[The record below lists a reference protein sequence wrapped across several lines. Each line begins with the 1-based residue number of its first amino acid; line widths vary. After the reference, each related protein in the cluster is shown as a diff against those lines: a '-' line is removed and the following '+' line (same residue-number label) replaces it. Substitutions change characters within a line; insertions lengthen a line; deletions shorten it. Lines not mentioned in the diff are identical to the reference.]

1 MAIELGDHF
10 ESADRRLHL
19 TVERLTSSNLVRRRA
34 AKNSLQSRLVSGAS
48 PPPMSQR
55 IAPVP
60 PQLRALAAR
69 LMADNPRQL
78 MSAEALGNLAKANGL
93 GWFNSEHV
101 MALWGAAILRAD
113 VVVAS
118 TSVQREGFELI
129 EATDGRYTYWDRR
142 RVIHRPEGHGSSP
155 DAVPQE
161 ADSATP
167 LFHPH
172 RVFVFYH
179 VRRTLEVST
188 SATQYLIFKDGVGKV
203 VARLVDALDHWT
215 SSEAFSER
223 FDDWNIVAEVAAL
236 CEVVWQRTEEAS
248 SAGGSIDEGAVH
260 QWLRERGVV
269 GIRAVREELG
279 HAADLMDG
287 NQLLHVFVRLMKPS
301 ERRRIKGDLG
311 ACMQFLAAAEAIR
324 RVGEKALGQHL
335 PEEDQIGFG
344 VWMKGARR
352 RLYGTDRVFDGQ
364 SNVLRDYLTILGIDY
379 GTKLRCYGEGP
390 TEAAALEHALA
401 GVTGAEVID
410 LAGELLLRGG
420 KGVKFVESL
429 RRDYQTKVF
438 SLVLVDGDNV
448 DLVRALRKVV
458 ADGECFPMFSVAEPD
473 FELANFATEE
483 LIEIALNIECRAD
496 VDDER
501 KSTLQAELAAE
512 LGQVVSGRTL
522 FGMLKRH
529 GAYNA
534 TKGADW
540 GTALAAFALAHPA
553 YPPEHPLAGQTRH
566 FVLAAQLAERATR
579 ALFGASVE
587 QAMIDVETGQPIP
600 RRQ

>member
-1 MAIELGDHF
+1 
-10 ESADRRLHL
+10 
-19 TVERLTSSNLVRRRA
+19 
-34 AKNSLQSRLVSGAS
+34 
-48 PPPMSQR
+48 MSQR

-60 PQLRALAAR
+60 PQLRAQATR

-78 MSAEALGNLAKANGL
+78 LSAEALGNLAKAKGL
-93 GWFNSEHV
+93 GWFNPEHV

-118 TSVQREGFELI
+118 VPVQREGLELI
-129 EATDGRYTYWDRR
+129 EATDDRYTYWDRR
-142 RVIHRPEGHGSSP
+142 RVIRRAEGHGSSP
-155 DAVPQE
+155 DAVLPE
-161 ADSATP
+161 ADAATP

-172 RVFVFYH
+172 RLFVLHH
-179 VRRTLEVST
+179 VQRTLVVST
-188 SATQYLIFKDGVGKV
+188 SATQYLMFKDGVGTV
-203 VARLVDALDHWT
+203 VARLVDALDRWT

-223 FDDWNIVAEVAAL
+223 FDDWNTVSDVAAL
-236 CEVVWQRTEEAS
+236 SELVWQRMEELSPAS
-248 SAGGSIDEGAVH
+248 VGIDEDAVH
-260 QWLRERGVV
+260 QWLRDRAIV

-279 HAADLMDG
+279 HAANLLDE
-287 NQLLHVFVRLMKPS
+287 NQLLHVLVRLLKPS
-301 ERRRIKGDLG
+301 ERQRIKGDLG

-324 RVGEKALGQHL
+324 RVAEKALGQHL
-335 PEEDQIGFG
+335 PEEDEIGFG
-344 VWMKGARR
+344 VWMDGARR
-352 RLYGTDRVFDGQ
+352 RLYGTDRVFDGE
-364 SNVLRDYLTILGIDY
+364 SNALRDYLTILGIDY

-401 GVTGAEVID
+401 GVTGVEIID
-410 LAGELLLRGG
+410 LAGDLLLRAG

-438 SLVLVDGDNV
+438 SLVLVDGDNG
-448 DLVRALRKVV
+448 DLVRALRKAV
-458 ADGECFPMFSVAEPD
+458 ADGGCFPVFSVSEPD
-473 FELANFATEE
+473 FELANFAAEE
-483 LIEIALNIECRAD
+483 LIEVALNIECRAD

-501 KSTLQAELAAE
+501 KTTLRAELATE

-522 FGMLKRH
+522 FAVLKRH

-540 GTALAAFALAHPA
+540 GKALAAFALAHPT
-553 YPPEHPLAGQTRH
+553 YPPQHPLTGQTRR

-579 ALFGASVE
+579 APFGASVD
-587 QAMIDVETGQPIP
+587 QSMIDVETGQPIP

>member
-1 MAIELGDHF
+1 
-10 ESADRRLHL
+10 
-19 TVERLTSSNLVRRRA
+19 
-34 AKNSLQSRLVSGAS
+34 
-48 PPPMSQR
+48 MSQS

-60 PQLRALAAR
+60 PPLRAQVAR
-69 LMADNPRQL
+69 LMADNPRL
-78 MSAEALGNLAKANGL
+78 LLSAEALGNLAKANGL
-93 GWFNSEHV
+93 GWFNPEHV
-101 MALWGAAILRAD
+101 TALWGAAILRAD
-113 VVVAS
+113 VVVAVAP
-118 TSVQREGFELI
+118 VQCQGFELI
-129 EATDGRYTYWDRR
+129 EATDDRYTYWDRR

-161 ADSATP
+161 ADAATP

-172 RVFVFYH
+172 RLFVLYH
-179 VRRTLEVST
+179 VRRTMVVST

-203 VARLVDALDHWT
+203 VARLIEALDRWT

-223 FDDWNIVAEVAAL
+223 FDDWNTVAEVAAL
-236 CEVVWQRTEEAS
+236 SEAVWQRTEEAS
-248 SAGGSIDEGAVH
+248 SAGRGIDEGAVH
-260 QWLRERGVV
+260 QWLRERGIV
-269 GIRAVREELG
+269 GIRDVREELG
-279 HAADLMDG
+279 HAANLMDE
-287 NQLLHVFVRLMKPS
+287 NQLLHVLVRLMKPS

-324 RVGEKALGQHL
+324 RVAERALGQHL
-335 PEEDQIGFG
+335 PEEDEIGFG
-344 VWMKGARR
+344 VWMEGARR

-401 GVTGAEVID
+401 GVTGVEVID

-448 DLVRALRKVV
+448 DLVRALRKAV
-458 ADGECFPMFSVAEPD
+458 ADGGCFIVFSVAEPD
-473 FELANFATEE
+473 FELANFAPKE
-483 LIEIALNIECRAD
+483 LIEIALSIECRAD
-496 VDDER
+496 IDDQR
-501 KSTLQAELAAE
+501 KNTLRADLAAE
-512 LGQVVSGRTL
+512 LGQVVSGHT
-522 FGMLKRH
+522 FFAMLKRH
-529 GAYNA
+529 GAYNVN
-534 TKGADW
+534 KGADW
-540 GTALAAFALAHPA
+540 GKALAGFALAHPT
-553 YPPEHPLAGQTRH
+553 YPNEHPLAGQTRA

-579 ALFGASVE
+579 SPFGASVE
-587 QAMIDVETGQPIP
+587 QFMIDVETGQPIP

>member
-1 MAIELGDHF
+1 
-10 ESADRRLHL
+10 
-19 TVERLTSSNLVRRRA
+19 
-34 AKNSLQSRLVSGAS
+34 
-48 PPPMSQR
+48 MSQR

-60 PQLRALAAR
+60 PQLRAQAAR

-78 MSAEALGNLAKANGL
+78 LSAEALGNLAKANGL
-93 GWFNSEHV
+93 GWFSPEHV
-101 MALWGAAILRAD
+101 MALWGTAILRAD
-113 VVVAS
+113 VVVALAP
-118 TSVQREGFELI
+118 VQRQGLELI

-155 DAVPQE
+155 DAVSPE
-161 ADSATP
+161 ADAATP

-172 RVFVFYH
+172 RVFVLYH
-179 VRRTLEVST
+179 VRRTLVVST
-188 SATQYLIFKDGVGKV
+188 SATQYLMFKDGVGKV
-203 VARLVDALDHWT
+203 VARLVDALDRWT
-215 SSEAFSER
+215 SSDAFSER
-223 FDDWNIVAEVAAL
+223 YDDWNTVVEVAAL
-236 CEVVWQRTEEAS
+236 SEVVWQGTEGAR
-248 SAGGSIDEGAVH
+248 SAGGDIDEGAVH
-260 QWLRERGVV
+260 QWLRERGIV

-279 HAADLMDG
+279 HAANLMDE
-287 NQLLHVFVRLMKPS
+287 NQVLHVLVRLMKPS
-301 ERRRIKGDLG
+301 ERRRIKGELG

-324 RVGEKALGQHL
+324 RVAEKALGQLL
-335 PEEDQIGFG
+335 PEEDEIGFG
-344 VWMKGARR
+344 VWMEGARR
-352 RLYGTDRVFDGQ
+352 RQYGTDRVFDGQ

-390 TEAAALEHALA
+390 TEAAALEYALA
-401 GVTGAEVID
+401 GVTGVEVID

-448 DLVRALRKVV
+448 DLVRAFKKAV
-458 ADGECFPMFSVAEPD
+458 ADGGCFPMFSVAEPD
-473 FELANFATEE
+473 FEVANFATEE
-483 LIEIALNIECRAD
+483 LIDIALNIECRAD

-501 KSTLQAELAAE
+501 KNTLRAQLAAE
-512 LGQVVSGRTL
+512 IGQVVSGRTV
-522 FGMLKRH
+522 FSMLKRH

-540 GTALAAFALAHPA
+540 GKALAAFALAHPT
-553 YPPEHPLAGQTRH
+553 YPPEHPLAGQTRR

-579 ALFGASVE
+579 APFGASVE
-587 QAMIDVETGQPIP
+587 RSMIDVETGQPIP